1 MKIDIFT
8 HILPKRYNEK
18 MLEIDPQ
25 GKDIDKRV
33 RAAIGI
39 IDVEERFRVMDRFGE
54 YAQIL
59 SLVTPPVE
67 SYGPPAVARELAQIA
82 NDGMAELVQ
91 KYPDR
96 FLGFVA
102 ALPMNDPDGLLVE
115 SKRAVNELG
124 AVGVQVMSNIL
135 GRPLDKPDTMPLFDM
150 MAELD
155 RPVWIHP
162 IRGADFPDYQSEPKS
177 HYEIW
182 WCFGWAYETSAAM
195 AHLVFSGLFD
205 KHPNLKIITHHLG
218 GIIPYVEG
226 KIGYGWD
233 ALGTRT
239 SDEDYTLLL
248 KRLKKRPID
257 YFRMFYADTA
267 IFGAK
272 NVATCGLNFFGDK
285 HVLFG
290 SDMPFGPKET
300 SGWLGLIVD
309 MIEGMDITPEQRKAI
324 YEDNTRRILNLR

>member
-1 MKIDIFT
+1 
-8 HILPKRYNEK
+8 
-18 MLEIDPQ
+18 
-25 GKDIDKRV
+25 
-33 RAAIGI
+33 
-39 IDVEERFRVMDRFGE
+39 
-54 YAQIL
+54 
-59 SLVTPPVE
+59 
-67 SYGPPAVARELAQIA
+67 
-82 NDGMAELVQ
+82 
-91 KYPDR
+91 
-96 FLGFVA
+96 
-102 ALPMNDPDGLLVE
+102 
-115 SKRAVNELG
+115 
-124 AVGVQVMSNIL
+124 
-135 GRPLDKPDTMPLFDM
+135 MPLFDL

-162 IRGADFPDYQSEPKS
+162 IRGADFPDYQKEPKS

-205 KHPNLKIITHHLG
+205 KHPDMKIITHHLG

-285 HVLFG
+285 RVLFG

-300 SGWLGLIVD
+300 SGWLGMIVD
-309 MIEGMDITPEQRKAI
+309 VIEGMDITPEQRTAI
-324 YEDNTRRILNLR
+324 YEDNTRRILKLNYTGKSKNEG

>member
-54 YAQIL
+54 YTQII

-67 SYGPPAVARELAQIA
+67 SYGPAAVARELAQIA
-82 NDGMAELVQ
+82 NDGMAELVR

-115 SKRAVNELG
+115 AKRAVNELG
-124 AVGVQVMSNIL
+124 AIGVQVMSNIL
-135 GRPLDKPDTMPLFDM
+135 GHPLDKPDTMPLFDL

-162 IRGADFPDYQSEPKS
+162 IRGADFPDYQAEPKS
-177 HYEIW
+177 LYEIW

-205 KHPNLKIITHHLG
+205 RYPDIKIITHHLG

>member
-1 MKIDIFT
+1 MKIDAFT
-8 HILPKRYNEK
+8 HILTKRYGEK
-18 MLEIDPQ
+18 ILQLAPES
-25 GKDIDKRV
+25 KDIDKRV
-33 RAAIGI
+33 RSAIGI
-39 IDVEERFRVMDRFGE
+39 MDLDDRFRVMDRFGE
-54 YAQIL
+54 YAQIINI
-59 SLVTPPVE
+59 VTPSVE
-67 SYGPPAVARELAQIA
+67 SYGPPSVSRDLARLA
-82 NDGMAELVQ
+82 NDEMAELVR
-91 KYPDR
+91 KHPDR
-96 FLGFVA
+96 FLGFA
-102 ALPMNDPDGLLVE
+102 ATLPMNDPEGLMTE
-115 SKRAVNELG
+115 AKRAVKELG

-135 GRPLDKPDTMPLFDM
+135 GRPLDKPETLPLFDL

-155 RPVWIHP
+155 RAVWIHP

-182 WCFGWAYETSAAM
+182 WAFGWAYETSAAM

-205 KHPNLKIITHHLG
+205 RHPDMKIITHHLG

-226 KIGYGWD
+226 KIGLGWD

-239 SDEDYTLLL
+239 TDEDYALLL

-267 IFGAK
+267 VFGAR
-272 NVATCGLNFFGDK
+272 NVATCGLNFFGEE

-290 SDMPFGPKET
+290 SDMPFGPKDT

-309 MIEGMDITPEQRKAI
+309 MIEGLEISAKQRKAI
-324 YEDNTRRILNLR
+324 YEDNARRTLKLK